1 MKKFRNLM
9 FWCGFGIRSHTM
21 LKILRMARLTVF
33 LVLLGIAQVFALESY
48 SQATKLT
55 LKYSDIELEKV
66 LKEIE
71 KKSEFFFLYNKDLI
85 DVEQKVEVDLAEKS
99 ITEALDVLL
108 AGKDIRYYVFDRQ
121 IVLSNQF
128 VDTEN
133 IGRAENMQQ
142 QATVSGRV
150 TDEGNLPLPGV
161 TVIVKGTTQGTVTNA
176 DGEFSLTGIPEN
188 TTLVFSFVGMRTEE
202 VAVGNQTTV
211 NVQMSQE
218 TVGLA
223 DVIVTGVASG
233 TPKAKIGFAIEKI
246 SSASLEQVP
255 AVDAASA
262 LQGKVA
268 GIRITKTSGAPG
280 ASSDIQLRGVKTIFG
295 SSNPLIIIDGVQTE
309 LGLSDVNSEDIA
321 SIEVLKGAA
330 ASSLYGSRAA
340 NGVVSII
347 TKRGSSMKAGDFQV
361 DYRIES
367 GKSYIGFIPE
377 RSVATNRII
386 ENGVVSSDPAPDQ
399 VMDNLYPKVYDHID
413 QFFNPG
419 GYTSNYLAIRGN
431 SADSKISVYGSLQS
445 TKEQGI
451 VKMVDGNS
459 RNNLKIN
466 LDYQINDKWKLT
478 TSNLFTESKSDNRA
492 SGAFGQLLRSDPNA
506 DLTLP
511 NDDGTPYKVNVNQ
524 LSTGNPNPL
533 YEMANIINNSTNQKL
548 ISYTGLT
555 FAATDYLLFEGSYG
569 TTRNTG
575 EGFYLSPKGKLRY
588 DLTED
593 NGYISRSSWNDKEE
607 IITLEGSFF
616 KKFGDFN
623 TRLKG
628 QFLYE
633 ESEFNSLS
641 GGGNELGVRGKGV
654 TSVNLSANQSASSGK
669 LKNIAYNYASIAAFD
684 YKDKYIIDALVRRDA
699 SSLFG
704 ADVRWQ
710 TFYRVSSAWRIT
722 EDFNI
727 NNVEEWKLRASYG
740 IAGLRPPFEA
750 QYEVFSLSNGV
761 PGNMETLGNTLLK
774 PSFSKEFEFG
784 TDIYF
789 FDRFNFSL
797 SYSDATNTDQIL
809 KVPVSPL
816 SGAAFQWQ
824 NAGTIKSTAFEASLG
839 FSAVKRTN
847 LNWDLSLTFD
857 RVRQKITELN
867 ATPYMLNGTR
877 FRIEEG
883 INFGVLY
890 LDKFARSLAE
900 VANQVPEG
908 KSVEDVFV
916 VNNQGFVVE
925 REAIGTVNERPVKI
939 RDDKGNIVALPAAD
953 FNPDFNMNLTSML
966 QIKNFTFY
974 VLASWQQGGQV
985 YNHSVRYTT
994 EPKLLDQS
1002 GLPWNEVKPM
1012 GYYENSGQT
1021 GGILGWDND
1030 VLAFDA
1036 TFLKIR
1042 ELAVSY
1048 NMQPAFLN
1056 NFVKNV
1062 KFSVIG
1068 RNLITLT
1075 SYPGYDPE
1083 TGQSEPSKGVD
1094 SNAFRF
1100 DSNDSYPLYKTV
1112 SGSLTITF

>member
-1 MKKFRNLM
+1 MKKNEKVRVLENRYWQKVLRIMKLTAILYFVCLM
-9 FWCGFGIRSHTM
+9 QVS
-21 LKILRMARLTVF
+21 ATV
-33 LVLLGIAQVFALESY
+33 Y
-48 SQATKLT
+48 SQATKFNFKAENDQIVDVLRKIEETSNFRFFYQNEQVDVERRVSVNIRDLT
-55 LKYSDIELEKV
+55 VEQILDEIFAGRNINYKV
-66 LKEIE
+66 LEDNLILLSPVKANTE
-71 KKSEFFFLYNKDLI
+71 KPSVFSQQQNT
-85 DVEQKVEVDLAEKS
+85 V
-99 ITEALDVLL
+99 
-108 AGKDIRYYVFDRQ
+108 AGK
-121 IVLSNQF
+121 
-128 VDTEN
+128 
-133 IGRAENMQQ
+133 
-142 QATVSGRV
+142 V
-150 TDEGNLPLPGV
+150 TDETDQPLPGV
-161 TVIVKGTTQGTVTNA
+161 TVVVKGTTKGTVTNV
-176 DGEFSLTGIPEN
+176 DGNYTLANIPDGAI
-188 TTLVFSFVGMRTEE
+188 LVFSFVGMTTREIE
-202 VAVGNQTTV
+202 VANQRTI
-211 NVQMSQE
+211 NVELSPE

-255 AVDAASA
+255 AIDAASA
-262 LQGKVA
+262 IQGKVA
-268 GIRITKTSGAPG
+268 GVRITKTSGAPG

-347 TKRGSSMKAGDFQV
+347 TKRGNSMRAGDFQV
-361 DYRIES
+361 DYRMEAGES
-367 GKSYIGFIPE
+367 FIGFIPE

-386 ENGVVSSDPAPDQ
+386 ENGEVTSEPSPDH

-419 GYTSNYLAIRGN
+419 GYMSNYLALKGN
-431 SADSKISVYGSLQS
+431 SADSKMSVYASLQS
-445 TKEQGI
+445 MKEQGI
-451 VKMVDGNS
+451 VKMVEGNS
-459 RNNLKIN
+459 RNNFKIN

-478 TSNLFTESKSDNRA
+478 TSNLFTQSHSDNRA
-492 SGAFGQLLRSDPNA
+492 SGAFGQLLRSDPDA

-511 NDDGTPYKVNVNQ
+511 NEDGTPYKVNVNK
-524 LSTGNPNPL
+524 LSSGNPNPL
-533 YEMANIINNSTNQKL
+533 YEIANTINKSEEQKL
-548 ISYTGLT
+548 ISFTGLT
-555 FAATDYLLFEGSYG
+555 FAPTSFLLFEGSYG

-575 EGFYLSPKGKLRY
+575 EGFYLSPKGKLRT

-593 NGYISRSSWNDKEE
+593 NGYISRNSWNNKEE
-607 IITLEGSFF
+607 VVTIEASFF
-616 KKFGDFN
+616 KRYGNFN

-633 ESEFNSLS
+633 ESNFSTLFA
-641 GGGNELGVRGKGV
+641 GGNELGVRGKGV
-654 TSVNLSANQSASSGK
+654 TSVDLSANQSASSSVFK
-669 LKNIAYNYASIAAFD
+669 SVAYNYASIAAVD
-684 YKDKYIIDALVRRDA
+684 YKDKYIVDALIRRDA

-704 ADVRWQ
+704 SDVRWQ
-710 TFYRVSSAWRIT
+710 TFYRVSTAWRIT
-722 EDFNI
+722 EDFAMNNI
-727 NNVEEWKLRASYG
+727 NEWKLRASYG

-750 QYEVFSLSNGV
+750 QYEVFSLVNGV
-761 PGNMETLGNTLLK
+761 PGNMETLGNKQLK
-774 PSFSKEFEFG
+774 PSFSKEFEVG

-789 FDRFNFSL
+789 LNRFNLSV
-797 SYSDATNTDQIL
+797 SYSDAKNTDQIL

-824 NAGTIKSTAFEASLG
+824 NAGTIKSTAFEATLG
-839 FSAVKRTN
+839 YNVIKREA
-847 LNWDLSLTFD
+847 LNWDMSVTFD

-890 LDKFARSLAE
+890 LDKFARSLDD
-900 VANQVPEG
+900 VMNQVPEG
-908 KSVEDVFV
+908 KTVDELFV

-925 REAIGTVNERPVKI
+925 REAIGTVNEKPVKI
-939 RDDKGNIVALPAAD
+939 KDDNGNIVALPSAD
-953 FNPDFNMNLTSML
+953 FNPDFNMNLSSTL
-966 QIKNFTFY
+966 QWKNFTFY
-974 VLASWQQGGQV
+974 LLASWQQGGQV

-994 EPKLLDQS
+994 DPKLLDQS

-1012 GYYENSGQT
+1012 GYYENNGQA

-1042 ELAVSY
+1042 ELSLSY
-1048 NMQPAFLN
+1048 NIEPAFLN
-1056 NFVKNV
+1056 DFIKNMRI
-1062 KFSVIG
+1062 SVIG
-1068 RNLITLT
+1068 RNLFTFT
-1075 SYPGYDPE
+1075 RYPGYDPE
-1083 TGQSEPSKGVD
+1083 TGKSEPSKGVD

-1100 DSNDSYPLYKTV
+1100 DSNDAYPIYKTI
-1112 SGSLTITF
+1112 SGSLTLTF